1 MPEPTTPPHLPPFP
15 PDALGIT
22 STIPLEVPLAAGRR
36 VVDLNNL
43 FVRSTDP
50 GWFIRRAEAEGFP
63 RTCCSWIRGLY
74 GLLRTAG
81 IEGAIFVTG
90 GDCSNTHAM
99 METLGPVLR
108 TVFTFSFPVPPQ
120 REALHLELERFATA
134 FDTTLEAAEAM
145 GRRLAPLR
153 TALAELD
160 RLTWEENRVTGPEN
174 QQWLVS
180 ASDFGGDP
188 EAFGRDLD
196 RFLTTARTRP
206 PRPPSP
212 VRLGVLG
219 VPPIITDLHEFLESL
234 GAAVVYNEIPRQF
247 AMLDDQPAA
256 TLTDR
261 YLAYTYPY
269 GVGPRVA
276 DIRREARRRR
286 LDGFIHYTQAFC
298 HRQIHDIVFRREIG
312 LPMLTIE
319 GEAPGPCDPRTR
331 LRLESFLEI
340 LHERQG

>member
-1 MPEPTTPPHLPPFP
+1 MPESTTPPSLPPFP

-36 VVDLNNL
+36 VIDLNNL
-43 FVRSTDP
+43 FVRSADP
-50 GWFIRRAEAEGFP
+50 SWFIRRAEAEGFP

-99 METLGPVLR
+99 METLLPALR
-108 TVFTFSFPVPPQ
+108 TVFTFSFPVPPA
-120 REALHLELERFATA
+120 REALHLELERFAAA
-134 FDTTLEAAEAM
+134 FGTTLAAAEAM
-145 GRRLAPLR
+145 GRRLAPIR
-153 TALAELD
+153 AALAELD
-160 RLTWEENRVTGPEN
+160 RLTWEELRVTGAEN
-174 QQWLVS
+174 HQWLVS

-188 EAFGRDLD
+188 DTFARDLE
-196 RFLTTARTRP
+196 RFLATVRTRP
-206 PRPPSP
+206 ARRPAL
-212 VRLGVLG
+212 RLGVLG
-219 VPPIITDLHEFLESL
+219 VPPIMTDLHTFLEAR

-247 AMLDDQPAA
+247 AMLDDQPAG
-256 TLTDR
+256 TLVDR

-269 GVGPRVA
+269 GVGPRVT
-276 DIRREARRRR
+276 DIRRESERRR
-286 LDGFIHYTQAFC
+286 LDGLIHYTQAFC
-298 HRQIHDIVFRREIG
+298 HRQIHDIVFHRELAI
-312 LPMLTIE
+312 PMLTIE